1 MDPLSALYWLNVK
14 LTMALTR
21 NALPQV
27 AHAEH

>member
-1 MDPLSALYWLNVK
+1 MDPLSALSWLNVK
-14 LTMALTR
+14 LTVALTR